1 MSTLTVFYV
10 KLLLVAM
17 SSLMI
22 WLGARADSF
31 WEKTEK
37 KQGET
42 ALIGFGILILRI
54 IPFVLIYVV
63 LNQTPRGDV
72 PFFWGKATVAYDW
85 KLVYRDFASYHAPL
99 FAYIITLPIA
109 LWYTPKAI
117 VLLMVL
123 IEAFIVWGTYR
134 TYKNKTPNAL
144 KSIML
149 YLLLSGPMVMVL
161 LGGQEDIWLWGVAVW
176 MLYYFQRTQHEG
188 FGLGTRFAVG
198 LLTIKATF
206 VFWLFPLWLL
216 LKKRWQFLWGMVVI
230 GVPSLA
236 VLYWAMGFDFLMPLQ
251 MTTNLLTP
259 NLFTISRPLLTAIL
273 GHAPDLP
280 TFSWISLAFTMSAA
294 MWLTYQIRHK
304 PLRQSLPLAFLA
316 TYISMTFFQSTSVG
330 YYAFTYMLPLVFELI
345 DWKKRQDVA
354 VLLFFNALLVVQPFL
369 FTHLNS
375 PTYDDISVL
384 THPLY
389 LLEYTFQILNV
400 ACFGWYLSKIYQ
412 KASTNH

>member
-37 KQGET
+37 KQGGT

-85 KLVYRDFASYHAPL
+85 KLVYRDFDSYHAPL

-123 IEAFIVWGTYR
+123 FEAFIVWGTYR

-280 TFSWISLAFTMSAA
+280 TFSWISLVLTMSSAL
-294 MWLTYQIRHK
+294 WLTYQIRHK